1 MALVIRM
8 RQQGA
13 NSRQQFRVVVTD
25 VRAPRDGK
33 YLEKLGWYN
42 PFAAEGKNFQ
52 LDIPRIQFWIDQG
65 AQISDRVKSMVKNF
79 APDVIQALTAKEVVK
94 REKARVKRRF
104 KAKAKANAQA
114 EAPVAKA
121 PAKAAAKARAKV

>member
-13 NSRQQFRVVVTD
+13 NSRQQFRVVITD

-52 LDIPRIQFWIDQG
+52 LDIPRIQFWLDQG
-65 AQISDRVKSMVKNF
+65 AQISDRVKSMVKRF
-79 APDVIQALTAKEVVK
+79 APEVVQAMTAKEVAK
-94 REKARVKRRF
+94 REKTRIKIKE
-104 KAKAKANAQA
+104 KAKA
-114 EAPVAKA
+114 
-121 PAKAAAKARAKV
+121 